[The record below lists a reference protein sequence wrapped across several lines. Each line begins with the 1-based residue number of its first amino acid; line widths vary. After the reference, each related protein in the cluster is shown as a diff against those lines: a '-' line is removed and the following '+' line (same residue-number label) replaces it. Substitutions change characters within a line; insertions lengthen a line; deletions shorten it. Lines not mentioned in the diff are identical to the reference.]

1 VVIYYGMA
9 VLGNY
14 ILRAIPDGLWSR
26 FRSRAESEGVSMRA
40 LILLLIEAYV
50 DGQVSLSMRQDR
62 RKR

>member
-1 VVIYYGMA
+1 MIIYPNMA

-26 FRSRAESEGVSMRA
+26 FRSRAEAEGISMRA

-50 DGQVSLSMRQDR
+50 EGRIDLSMRQR
-62 RKR
+62 GRGR